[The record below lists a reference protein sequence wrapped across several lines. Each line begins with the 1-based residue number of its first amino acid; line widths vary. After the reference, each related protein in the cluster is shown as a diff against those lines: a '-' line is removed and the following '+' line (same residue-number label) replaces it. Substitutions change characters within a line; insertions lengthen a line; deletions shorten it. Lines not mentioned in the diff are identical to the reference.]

1 MVKPF
6 WGAPMIEGEDVWRLP
21 HDEMMLA
28 PDAVHVW
35 YVPLK
40 QPRTVIQQFASLLA
54 PDERQRAERF
64 HFERDRHHYTVGRGV
79 LRTLLGQYL
88 QREPEQLEFHYGER
102 GKPALVSTQQSRQ
115 ICFNLSHS
123 HERAVYA
130 FAWDRELGIDIE
142 YMRPLD
148 DAESIAEH
156 FFSKREY
163 QQLCALPHEAKKR
176 AFFTCWTRKEAYIK
190 ACGDGLSY
198 PLDQFAVSFVPEDMT
213 QPLEVYNDPQETA
226 RWSVCALQTEAD
238 YVAAIIAEGHEWQ
251 LMCWR
256 WPEHSH
262 V

>member
-1 MVKPF
+1 MD
-6 WGAPMIEGEDVWRLP
+6 EDVWSVP
-21 HDEMMLA
+21 HQSLSLA
-28 PDAVHVW
+28 TNVVHVW
-35 YVPLK
+35 YVPLN
-40 QPRTVIQQFASLLA
+40 QPMTAIQQFAHLLA
-54 PDERQRAERF
+54 PTERQRAERF
-64 HFERDRHHYTVGRGV
+64 HFARDRCHYIVGRGV
-79 LRTLLGQYL
+79 LRTLVGMYLRCAPEELQFQY
-88 QREPEQLEFHYGER
+88 GDR
-102 GKPALVSTQQSRQ
+102 GKPAVAPTQSHQHL
-115 ICFNLSHS
+115 CFNLSHS

-130 FAWDRELGIDIE
+130 FAWNRELGIDIE

-163 QQLCALPHEAKKR
+163 QQLCAVPHADRQR

-190 ACGDGLSY
+190 AGGDGLAY
-198 PLDQFAVSFVPEDMT
+198 PLDQFAVSFVPEDT
-213 QPLEVYNDPQETA
+213 APPLEVYNDPQETA

-251 LMCWR
+251 LMCWC